1 VKYVRLFSYTCSGSF
16 GPICAFYGGIVSQEV
31 FKAITGKYT
40 PIHQYFLA
48 DFSEVVE
55 VPPEDEEGWNKFMEG
70 RKSTTDRREGI
81 RRVIGEELLN
91 KLENAKVF
99 MVGSGAIG
107 CELLKNF
114 AMLEIGAGEKGSVVV
129 TDPDHI

>member
-1 VKYVRLFSYTCSGSF
+1 LGEEELKYLRLFSYTCSGNF

-48 DFSEVVE
+48 DFSEVLE
-55 VPPEDEEGWNKFMEG
+55 TPPEEEEQWKKFVEG
-70 RKSTTDRREGI
+70 RQPTKDRREGI
-81 RRVIGEELLN
+81 IRVIGEELLR
-91 KLENAKVF
+91 KLEEARVF

-107 CELLKNF
+107 CELLKNL
-114 AMLEIGAGEKGSVVV
+114 AML
-129 TDPDHI
+129 